1 MCATFCGCFS
11 WCFAEVTKPVQFTGS
26 HFACDP
32 NKLLNAELGT
42 RAKKGLQFTH
52 VEPWR
57 EERVPSLSAVGC
69 QLSVQLLWTCSANGS
84 CGLAERAKTTQFKAA
99 GVPVIT
105 LSLFSVCA
113 WETLSSRELW
123 RLVSFPHFVSSAEP
137 VCLKLSCRLD
147 HNQATLKIWGVSK
160 LCPYHSST
168 DSRPDAYTTTTR
180 QTEIT
185 PNVFPNAMFF
195 FLQGAYKCY
204 SHLKGSCA
212 VPWQTLKAVT
222 LSVISLWWAQP

>member
-1 MCATFCGCFS
+1 MTFFNSGLVCATFCGCFS
-11 WCFAEVTKPVQFTGS
+11 WCFAEVTKPVQFTES

-42 RAKKGLQFTH
+42 RAEKGLQFTH

-69 QLSVQLLWTCSANGS
+69 QLSVQLLWTCSAKGS

-147 HNQATLKIWGVSK
+147 HNQATLKIQVFQSYV
-160 LCPYHSST
+160 LIT
-168 DSRPDAYTTTTR
+168 VQQIADLMLTR
-180 QTEIT
+180 QPPGRQKLRPTFSPMQCFFSSRELI
-185 PNVFPNAMFF
+185 NVI
-195 FLQGAYKCY
+195 L
-204 SHLKGSCA
+204 
-212 VPWQTLKAVT
+212 T
-222 LSVISLWWAQP
+222 